1 MKGSRPARR
10 LRGLSVRW
18 RLALTS
24 AGLTFA
30 ILLLFAVVIGF
41 FTADRLRSDFDND
54 LRVTAADLEQ
64 RIPVSQPIFEPPE
77 IFGSDVLD
85 AIVDVAAT
93 GDATM
98 RIVEPDGRV
107 LAPPAPEV
115 DLGPPRADVAEV
127 GGYRVVS
134 RPLLAPGSTEP
145 AAFIQ
150 YGREEESLKST
161 IARTNLFLAAG
172 VLGGTGLALLAGL
185 ALARRAMAPIAGL
198 TSAAK
203 GIARTRDPAARM
215 PEPRGDDEVAD
226 LARTLEEM
234 LRSLDSARRETESTL
249 AREREF
255 VADASHELR
264 TPLTS
269 VLANLE
275 LLEAELHGEGRE
287 IASSALRSTQR
298 MRRLVADLLFL
309 ARADAGRPSPSTLAP
324 TDLGAVVRDAV
335 VETAPLAASHEIS
348 IEAEEGAIV
357 DGSPDDLH
365 RLALNMVQN
374 AVAHTPAGTRVSARV
389 WSDAGS
395 AAAPAGASVEADC
408 GRAVL
413 EVTDDGPGVSREV
426 RDRVFDRFVRGAGDG
441 RGAARLGGRG
451 SGLGLSIVQAVTA
464 AHGGDVAVGDAS
476 GGGARFTV
484 RLPLSAAASGA
495 AGPDGSR
502 AGARA
507 STRA

>member
-1 MKGSRPARR
+1 VKGSRLARR
-10 LRGLSVRW
+10 PGGLSIRW

-30 ILLLFAVVIGF
+30 ILLLFAIVIGF

-98 RIVEPDGRV
+98 RIVAPDGRV
-107 LAPPAPEV
+107 QAPPEPEV
-115 DLGPPRADVAEV
+115 DLGPPRVDVVEV
-127 GGYRVVS
+127 AGYRVVS

-150 YGREEESLKST
+150 YGREEDSLKST

-198 TSAAK
+198 TSVAK
-203 GIARTRDPAARM
+203 GIARTRDPTARM

-234 LRSLDSARRETESTL
+234 LRSLDGARRETESTL

-287 IASSALRSTQR
+287 IAGSALRSTQR

-324 TDLGAVVRDAV
+324 TDLGTVVRDAV
-335 VETAPLAASHEIS
+335 VETAPLATSHDIS
-348 IEAEEGAIV
+348 VDAEEAAIV

-365 RLALNMVQN
+365 RLALNLVQN
-374 AVAHTPAGTRVSARV
+374 AVAHTPAGTRVTARV
-389 WSDAGS
+389 ERVGS
-395 AAAPAGASVEADC
+395 HV
-408 GRAVL
+408 VL
-413 EVTDDGPGVSREV
+413 EVTDDGPGLPPEV
-426 RDRVFDRFVRGAGDG
+426 RDRVFDRFVRGSGDG
-441 RGAARLGGRG
+441 GGAAGGGGRG
-451 SGLGLSIVQAVTA
+451 SGLGLSIVQAVAA
-464 AHGGDVAVGDAS
+464 AHGGDVAVDDAPG
-476 GGGARFTV
+476 GGGARFRV
-484 RLPLSAAASGA
+484 RLPLGGAAAAAQTSTTTGSTSGLRL
-495 AGPDGSR
+495 SR
-502 AGARA
+502 
-507 STRA
+507 S